1 MSVLLIAEFTDG
13 ELVLD
18 ATAKAVTAAKA
29 LGDVTVL
36 CAGVSAPAAGDVA
49 AKIDG
54 VSKFLVAE
62 DASLG
67 HRLAESTA
75 SLIVS
80 LADGFLKEAVFN

>member
-18 ATAKAVTAAKA
+18 ATAKAATAAKA

-80 LADGFLKEAVFN
+80 LADGFLK